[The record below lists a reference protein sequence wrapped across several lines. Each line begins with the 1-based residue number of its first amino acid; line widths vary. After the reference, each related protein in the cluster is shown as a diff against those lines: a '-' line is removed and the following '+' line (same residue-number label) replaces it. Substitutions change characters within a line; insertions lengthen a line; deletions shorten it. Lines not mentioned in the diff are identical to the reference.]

1 MNVKKMFAAT
11 AGMLI
16 VASSLPVSVL
26 GAASYSD
33 ELQGAYNYAY
43 SKGIT
48 TMSSID
54 NANMYG
60 ELTRG
65 QLAKMISNWAE
76 KELGTKADETKV
88 CSFADAQ
95 TAEGDL
101 AAYVKKACQMGLMG
115 QGITSFRPNDKVTR
129 GEFGTTL
136 SRAIWGTKYD
146 GATPYYA
153 NHLQALKD
161 KGIMTK
167 IENPSQMEIR
177 GYVMLMLQ
185 RTSNTEKGA
194 KCNDPLVT
202 LACTMGSATC
212 PAECKDSKNQTGHVN
227 TGAEARG
234 DLNVAVAD
242 FSNSVKSVPMVGISI
257 FNEVN
262 FTASEPV
269 TVNAVTLERVGLSSR
284 SDIKGVWFEKDGL
297 AVSSRG
303 TVATDGK
310 VTTNF
315 NKGLTV
321 KANEKLD
328 LVVELSGSTAG
339 SEIAFKFIG
348 VDSTAKNSTFNTVT
362 TTYRTA
368 NYTVAALDLSNIGGT
383 GLVEYKLGNQKEFT
397 FGQFRVANQA
407 AGDDKNVFVKSISFR
422 NNGTA
427 DLNSLLKNVKV
438 TRDNKVVSK
447 SISMDGRTMTV
458 TLDDTIN
465 AGKSVIYTVTAEV
478 ASLERIGDTVQL
490 ELRKDRDF
498 VAYEAATKFRTFL
511 KNPAQSN
518 SWLLKEYKVLGGRV
532 NLANTAGFAK
542 TVEAGSGSTDVVI
555 ADGTLNVSEPVK
567 LPKIVLTGDAGVIRS
582 LILEVGGS
590 RYSASVNGNVY
601 TFDEIYVNKTAPIK
615 LLASLQA
622 VPTAS
627 SVTFAPAVIGSSA
640 FQGKGEYTNNSED
653 LLGSSI
659 AGAVQIAKVIVKE
672 ARFTLKNQAST
683 TQRAV
688 INETSTLEI
697 FKGEMVAPK
706 GDINV
711 TELVLTEVNGRTV
724 SGSDQIDLYLEVDGQ
739 SVANT
744 TYRGTM
750 TGVVFSNIGTA
761 KAAASKVV
769 IKAMPTMTHTGDF
782 TFAVKANGTD
792 ANGNNASTPA
802 VNTVKLSV
810 VSSSSASIANANATS
825 QVVLEGT
832 NAELTKFALTAKN
845 GSINLTGLVLAYNG
859 SITGMNGK
867 NVTLEVGGDSYT
879 ATSTATGVVFNQLN
893 TNLLE
898 GTHNAVLTTNVN
910 TDGVTGGVLVEV
922 STVTVKGDFPEV
934 QRAIGSKYL
943 FVKAFPTLSLVSAKD
958 NTLVVRITNSSSENV
973 TITDFTAVNA
983 NLTGTTLNGQSV
995 TSPIPT
1001 SKQVTLAA
1009 GQSTDLKL
1017 SITAAGILKLT
1028 GLKYTVTDN
1037 NQTYE
1042 YNVTEDYTNVSTWGD
1057 LQTTYRS

>member
-146 GATPYYA
+146 GGTPYYA

-177 GYVMLMLQ
+177 GYVMLMLE
-185 RTSNTEKGA
+185 RTSKTENKA
-194 KCNDPLVT
+194 QCNDPMTV
-202 LACTMGSATC
+202 LACTLGTDAC
-212 PAECKDSKNQTGHVN
+212 PAQCKDLKNQTGHVN
-227 TGAEARG
+227 TGVEARG

-242 FSNSVKSVPMVGISI
+242 FSSSVKSVPMVGISI

-328 LVVELSGSTAG
+328 LVVELSGATAG

-348 VDSTAKNSTFNTVT
+348 VDSTAKNSVYNTVT

-397 FGQFRVANQA
+397 FGQFRIANQA
-407 AGDDKNVFVKSISFR
+407 AGDDKNAFVKSISFR

-447 SISMDGRTMTV
+447 SVSMDGRTMTI
-458 TLDDTIN
+458 TLDDTID
-465 AGKSVIYTVTAEV
+465 AGKSVVYTLFAEV

-511 KNPAQSN
+511 KNPAQNN
-518 SWLLKEYKVLGGRV
+518 SWLMKEYKVLGGRV
-532 NLANTAGFAK
+532 NLSNKAGFAK

-567 LPKIVLTGDAGVIRS
+567 LPKIVLNGGTGVVRS
-582 LILEVGGS
+582 LVLEIGGS
-590 RYSASVNGNVY
+590 RYSASVNGNQY
-601 TFDEIYVNKTAPIK
+601 TFDEIYVNKTAPIR
-615 LLASLQA
+615 LLASILSNA
-622 VPTAS
+622 TETSA
-627 SVTFAPAVIGSSA
+627 TFTPSVIGSSA
-640 FQGKGEYTNNSED
+640 FVGKGEYTNNSED

-659 AGAVQIAKVIVKE
+659 AGAVQIAKINVKE
-672 ARFTLKNQAST
+672 ASFTLKNQAST
-683 TQRAV
+683 TQKAV
-688 INETSTLEI
+688 VNETSTLEI
-697 FKGEMVAPK
+697 FKGEMIAPK

-711 TELVLTEVNGRTV
+711 TELVL
-724 SGSDQIDLYLEVDGQ
+724 SGLNNSALQGADQIDLYLEVDGQ
-739 SVANT
+739 SVANA
-744 TYRGTM
+744 TYRGSN
-750 TGVVFSNIGTA
+750 VVFNNIGTA
-761 KAAASKVV
+761 KAAASKIV

-792 ANGNNASTPA
+792 ANGNNASTSA

-810 VSSSSASIANANATS
+810 VSNSSVSVANANATS
-825 QVVLEGT
+825 QGVAEGT
-832 NAELTKFALTAKN
+832 NAELSRFSLTAKN
-845 GSINLTGLVLAYNG
+845 GAINVTGLVVKYP
-859 SITGMNGK
+859 TGTPNADMDGK
-867 NVTLEVGGDSYT
+867 TVTLDLGGDTYT
-879 ATSTATGVVFNQLN
+879 ATSSTTGVVFAGLN
-893 TNLLE
+893 INLLE
-898 GTHNAVLTTNVN
+898 GTHNAVLSTNIN
-910 TDGVTGGVLVEV
+910 TDGKINGVAVQIDKV
-922 STVTVKGDFPEV
+922 VISGDFAQVEKT
-934 QRAIGSKYL
+934 IGSKYL
-943 FVKAFPTLSLVSAKD
+943 FVKAFPKLSLVSSKD
-958 NTLVVRITNSSSENV
+958 NSLVVRITNTSNEDV
-973 TITDFTAVNA
+973 TVTDFTAVNA
-983 NLTGTTLNGQSV
+983 DPAGTTLNGQSV
-995 TSPIPT
+995 TSPIAAG
-1001 SKQVTLAA
+1001 KQVTLAPS
-1009 GQSTDLKL
+1009 QSTDLKL
-1017 SITAAGILKLT
+1017 NITAAGTLKLT
-1028 GLKYTVTDN
+1028 GLKYSVTDG
-1037 NQTYE
+1037 TGYE
-1042 YNVTEDYTNVSTWGD
+1042 YTITDDYTNIGAWGD
-1057 LQTTYRS
+1057 FQTVYKS